1 MKCCVN
7 STTNPIN
14 SDASLR
20 KILIFGNS
28 GSGKSTLA
36 KELADKEGF
45 AHLDLDTLAWL
56 PVNPPERAPLEESE
70 RKITGFI
77 EANDSWV
84 IEGCYADLIEIAGQ
98 KANEV
103 IFLNLSIDQ
112 CLENAKARPWEPHKY
127 ESKKAQDNNLSM
139 LLNWIKDY
147 EERADSFSLSSHFR
161 FFEGFHGRKI
171 MYIDNARNT

>member
-1 MKCCVN
+1 MA
-7 STTNPIN
+7 T
-14 SDASLR
+14 D
-20 KILIFGNS
+20 
-28 GSGKSTLA
+28 LA
-36 KELADKEGF
+36 EREGL

-56 PVNPPERAPLEESE
+56 PVQPPERAPLEESE

-84 IEGCYADLIEIAGQ
+84 IEGCYTDLIKIAGQ
-98 KANEV
+98 DANEV
-103 IFLNLSIDQ
+103 IFLNLTINQ
-112 CLENAKARPWEPHKY
+112 CVANATKRQWEPHKY

-147 EERADSFSLSSHFR
+147 AVRDDSFSLSSHLR

-171 MYIDNARNT
+171 MYTDNERNT

>member
-1 MKCCVN
+1 
-7 STTNPIN
+7 
-14 SDASLR
+14 LR

-36 KELADKEGF
+36 KDLAAKEGL

-56 PVNPPERAPLEESE
+56 PGLPPERALLEDS
-70 RKITGFI
+70 KKNITSFI
-77 EANDSWV
+77 NVNDSWV
-84 IEGCYADLIEIAGQ
+84 IEGCYTDLIEIAGQ
-98 KANEV
+98 DANEV
-103 IFLNLSIDQ
+103 IFLNLSTDQ

-147 EERADSFSLSSHFR
+147 EERQDSFSLVSHLR

-171 MYIDNARNT
+171 MYIDNERNT